1 MTAYLDKE
9 RALEYLAYLG
19 YLYEHDTQRTA
30 LHVTRNKTIDKERKQ
45 NNRNVFLCHVIGPK
59 GVGKV
64 SYISLAM
71 KITMAIILI
80 CIECDMNKLHYSNA
94 WWQNEKFAFIFRR
107 ISYKVFWAEICLPW
121 KQTTQRRLAVHTQ
134 FIQQKYM
141 LQKNICWWVFLFV
154 YY

>member
-30 LHVTRNKTIDKERKQ
+30 IHVTRNKTIDKERKQ

-64 SYISLAM
+64 SCISLAM

-94 WWQNEKFAFIFRR
+94 
-107 ISYKVFWAEICLPW
+107 
-121 KQTTQRRLAVHTQ
+121 
-134 FIQQKYM
+134 
-141 LQKNICWWVFLFV
+141 
-154 YY
+154 